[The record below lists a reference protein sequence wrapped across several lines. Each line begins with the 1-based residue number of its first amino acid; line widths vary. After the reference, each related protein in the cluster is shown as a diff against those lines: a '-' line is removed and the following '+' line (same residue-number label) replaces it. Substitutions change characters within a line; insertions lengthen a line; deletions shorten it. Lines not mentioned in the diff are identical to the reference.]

1 MKNGAI
7 LDNISLSEPSYYS
20 IGFKCAIDEKKSIIR
35 LLSNQTYTNSSMDI
49 ID

>member
-1 MKNGAI
+1 MENGAVI
-7 LDNISLSEPSYYS
+7 DNISLFEASYYN

-49 ID
+49 IN